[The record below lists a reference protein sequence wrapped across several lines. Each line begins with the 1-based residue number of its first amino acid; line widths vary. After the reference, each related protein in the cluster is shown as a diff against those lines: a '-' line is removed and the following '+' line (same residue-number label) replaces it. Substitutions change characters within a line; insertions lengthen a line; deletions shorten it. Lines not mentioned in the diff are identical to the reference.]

1 MGQGINTVARQ
12 MLCEVAELGP
22 DVAIDITAS
31 TEYGAFRAAPPPA
44 GARSSSVTPWST
56 PPGSFAVI

>member
-31 TEYGAFRAAPPPA
+31 TEYGAFA
-44 GARSSSVTPWST
+44 GST
-56 PPGSFAVI
+56 TASRLI